1 MVLSEWRAEV
11 DYDEI
16 VLDSVERMEKAV
28 EVLETGLRSL
38 RSGRATPGLVD
49 SIRVDYYGTPTPI
62 KGLAAVSAPEPR
74 LLVIKPFDPSILKEI
89 EKAILKSDVG
99 ITPNNDGKLIR
110 LVVPPLSEERRKQT
124 VNIVKDKCEE
134 ARIALRNVRR
144 DGQRKAESAEKEK
157 TISEDSAKELKDEIH
172 EELKKFEL
180 KVDEIFKKKEK
191 EILEI

>member
-1 MVLSEWRAEV
+1 M

-16 VLDSVERMEKAV
+16 MLDTVERMEKAV
-28 EVLETGLRSL
+28 EVLEIGLRSL

-49 SIRVDYYGTPTPI
+49 SIKVDYYGAPTPL
-62 KGLAAVSAPEPR
+62 KGIASVSAPEPR

-89 EKAILKSDVG
+89 EKSILKSDLG

-124 VNIVKDKCEE
+124 VGIVKDKCEE
-134 ARIALRNVRR
+134 TRIALRNIRR
-144 DGQRKAESAEKEK
+144 DGQRKAEAAEKDK
-157 TISEDSAKELKDEIH
+157 SISEDDADKLKEEVH
-172 EELKKFEL
+172 EELKKFEI

-191 EILEI
+191 EIMEI